1 MNAEQT
7 SQEKRSIK
15 VKDFLDDFRTGAS
28 DEELIAKYHLTPSGL
43 QKFLDLLTERGI
55 LDPKEIDKRLS
66 AEPKAEEPDPLPNSE
81 EARFICPSCLSVHQD
96 MFDVCPT
103 CGISFHQLISGGMP
117 APEPAEEQ
125 ASDESFAS
133 ARSELW
139 EKESSEVFASVAVDK
154 AQDGSELAVEKD
166 VPPAAEFPK
175 EDELLSGPPV
185 AGLAEGFDQ
194 SLGAAAAERG
204 PFDDH
209 LDSAEDRYA
218 HVEVL
223 CQACGEEM
231 QPALRD
237 IYDRN
242 RSLQAL
248 RGAAVSLFLGFLGTL
263 ALSFFDGYSLARVFV
278 VYLTGVCLLSG
289 TVLGLV
295 GSFLYL
301 AREKVYFCEHCRRVF
316 PRG

>member
-1 MNAEQT
+1 MMNAEQT

-28 DEELIAKYHLTPSGL
+28 DEKLIAKYHLTPSGL

-55 LDPKEIDKRLS
+55 LGAKDIDKRLS
-66 AEPKAEEPDPLPNSE
+66 PEPKAKEPVHLPNSE

-117 APEPAEEQ
+117 AQELDEEK
-125 ASDESFAS
+125 ASEESFGS
-133 ARSELW
+133 VRSELW
-139 EKESSEVFASVAVDK
+139 EKEPSEVFASAAVDK
-154 AQDGSELAVEKD
+154 AVQGGDVLAVEKD
-166 VPPAAEFPK
+166 VPPAAGFPK
-175 EDELLSGPPV
+175 EDEFLSGPPV
-185 AGLAEGFDQ
+185 AGLAEGFDE
-194 SLGAAAAERG
+194 SLGEATERG
-204 PFDDH
+204 RFDDH
-209 LDSAEDRYA
+209 DSAEERFP

-242 RSLQAL
+242 RSIQAL
-248 RGAAVSLFLGFLGTL
+248 RGAALSLFLGFLGTL
-263 ALSFFDGYSLARVFV
+263 ILSFFEGYSLSRVFV
-278 VYLTGVCLLSG
+278 VYLTGLCLLSG

-301 AREKVYFCEHCRRVF
+301 AREKVYFCEYCRRVY